1 MADAD
6 DDRSLFDRL
15 GEMPL
20 VRVAAYYVLLFA
32 GGALALQFIPGLRR
46 LLDQPDYGAVT
57 GVSHI
62 GGTPVTGS
70 PQMAGGDAV
79 LLVLLVTSCTIAL
92 MLPVAGI
99 YVMTRTKQGYR
110 QSMVHTLLILPVV
123 TAGVVVVVKN
133 SLALAF
139 GLAGIVAAVSF
150 RNRLEDS
157 KDAVYIFLATAVGL
171 ACGVQAVGIATAL
184 SIVFNLLILGL
195 WWSDFG
201 RVPGPLQGAA
211 AEQRLRRAISMANRT
226 HQFVS
231 LVDQEILRS
240 LAPEQLQQ
248 VAGRV
253 AAQQARAG
261 RTPAGAGKSDDEAR
275 PMRRLRI
282 GVNDGMPIVRMALE
296 AVLEADTKKWTFT
309 SATTADGQLRLDYQ
323 VRLRKKV
330 SPDLLQDRLRAAAGP
345 ALRSLTLDPE
355 APA

>member
-1 MADAD
+1 MADAT
-6 DDRSLFDRL
+6 DRSLFDRL
-15 GEMPL
+15 GELPM

-46 LLDQPDYGAVT
+46 LLDQPDFGAVS
-57 GVSHI
+57 GISNI
-62 GGTPVTGS
+62 GGTPVTDG

-79 LLVLLVTSCTIAL
+79 LLVLLVTTCTIAL

-99 YVMTRTKQGYR
+99 YVMTRTKQGFR

-184 SIVFNLLILGL
+184 SIVFNVLILAL

-201 RVPGPLQGAA
+201 RVPGPLQGAG

-226 HQFVS
+226 HQFVN

-261 RTPAGAGKSDDEAR
+261 KATVAGANVEEEPK

-282 GVNDGMPIVRMALE
+282 GVTDGMPVVRAAIE
-296 AVLEADTKKWTFT
+296 AVLEADTKKWQFG
-309 SATTADGQLRLDYQ
+309 SATTADGQQRLEYQ

-330 SPDLLQDRLRAAAGP
+330 PQDLLQSRLRGAAGP
-345 ALRSLTLDPE
+345 ALHSLTLDPE
-355 APA
+355 APT